1 MQIRNADTV
10 HTIHTVTMSEKS
22 IVKPCSIHTSHLFI
36 IHIFEF
42 IHEHSLINVMG
53 VKLIHLNKFRYF

>member
-1 MQIRNADTV
+1 
-10 HTIHTVTMSEKS
+10 MSEKS
-22 IVKPCSIHTSHLFI
+22 IVKPCSIHPSHLFI